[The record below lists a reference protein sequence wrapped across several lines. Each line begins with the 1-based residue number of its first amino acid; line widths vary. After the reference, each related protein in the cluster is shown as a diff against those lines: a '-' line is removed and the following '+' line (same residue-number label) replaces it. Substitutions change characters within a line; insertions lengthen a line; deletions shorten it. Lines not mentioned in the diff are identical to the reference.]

1 MEKETHTNRGRGR
14 IWYLLSLSP
23 SLFPLGRWSSVF
35 WVFRLGLLDLSLE
48 VCSSPRTWPGCRLGG
63 PWVSFIPK
71 GVLLRV
77 HKPLLRVCLCKC
89 THDQCVGAVF
99 PPSPSPELVAAV
111 RPSPLSEG
119 TLSSNVCDSLCPSPH
134 PLTVPCLVPGR
145 PEAHSLASASPPR
158 VCVASA
164 ARAPLLATPMALALP
179 LTLLLV
185 ELKA

>member
-35 WVFRLGLLDLSLE
+35 WVFRVFRLGLLDLSLE

-99 PPSPSPELVAAV
+99 PPPPSPELVAAV

-119 TLSSNVCDSLCPSPH
+119 TLSSNVCDSLCLLPIPSLCPAWF
-134 PLTVPCLVPGR
+134 L
-145 PEAHSLASASPPR
+145 
-158 VCVASA
+158 A
-164 ARAPLLATPMALALP
+164 ARK
-179 LTLLLV
+179 LTALLLLHHHV
-185 ELKA
+185 SAWLLQHGPRSWPLPWRWPRL